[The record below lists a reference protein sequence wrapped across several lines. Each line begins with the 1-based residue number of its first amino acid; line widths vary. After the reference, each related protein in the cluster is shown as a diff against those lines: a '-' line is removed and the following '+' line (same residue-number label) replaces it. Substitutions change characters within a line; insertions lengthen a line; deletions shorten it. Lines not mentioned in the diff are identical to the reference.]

1 MDLFDTFNHRRD
13 NWSQQGS
20 MMVQASLA
28 RARCRTRR
36 KPNPKVSILYL
47 AAGKWHAARVAV
59 VKKAIHTPPPSRFTR
74 RGTYIEYGHIRSL
87 GR

>member
-1 MDLFDTFNHRRD
+1 MDLFGNCN

-74 RGTYIEYGHIRSL
+74 RGYIEYGHIRSL